1 MNRRIRKVIT
11 LVLSLVVFA
20 MIATTAASAYIPYTA
35 YNFDYFGEIVNGPA
49 GYLPERIIFGADVGI
64 DEFINP
70 SDMYVDEKDQ
80 ILIVDSGAAG
90 SRSRIIVLDKNFKL
104 IKKIEKFISP
114 QGEVLD
120 VINATG
126 VCMDKDGFIYLCD
139 PDSFRILKLDMNGNV
154 VLVYGAPPSEFVN
167 DSFVYRP
174 QKLGIG
180 INGSI
185 YVISKGCTDGIMEFD
200 TQGSFVRFFGAPE
213 VELSV
218 TDYLNIYWRNIYR
231 VIGGDSVD
239 AFFAT
244 YVPSEFSNLTVD
256 DNGFVFTMVASNES
270 STDEVYKLNFQGKNI
285 LDPMQKS
292 TSKQSSALSR
302 NYGDLITRSTA
313 GAGNVFADV
322 CLDDEGFFTLLDSNL
337 GRVFEYDKEGNLIF
351 VYGNKGNQI
360 NQVQEGLLVMPCAVI
375 KLGTKTVVLDSSTGA
390 ITVYELSDY
399 GKQLHSAVGYYNDG
413 KYDDA
418 EGPWTAVLK
427 YDANSELAHI
437 GLGKVHY
444 LRGNYEAALDE
455 FRLGNDRNNYS
466 RAYKLYRDDV
476 IRSNFTWVI
485 IVVILLLAAL
495 VVCKKWG
502 KLIIKKIKEGKG
514 GDQ

>member
-1 MNRRIRKVIT
+1 MNIKIRKVIT
-11 LVLSLVVFA
+11 LILSLVVFA
-20 MIATTAASAYIPYTA
+20 MMATTAASAYIPYTA

-49 GYLPERIIFGADVGI
+49 GYVPEQVLFGTDVGI

-70 SDMYVDEKDQ
+70 SDMFVSKNEQ
-80 ILIVDSGAAG
+80 IIIVDSGAAG
-90 SRSRIIVLDKNFKL
+90 ARSRIIVLDKNFKL
-104 IKKIEKFISP
+104 VKTIEKFVGLN
-114 QGEVLD
+114 GETLN
-120 VINATG
+120 VINAAG
-126 VCMDKDGFIYLCD
+126 VCMDKDGYIYLCD
-139 PDSFRILKLDMNGNV
+139 PDNFRILKMDMNGKV
-154 VLVYGAPPSEFVN
+154 VLIFGAPPSEFVN

-185 YVISKGCTDGIMEFD
+185 FVISKGSTDGIMEFD
-200 TQGSFVRFFGAPE
+200 TKGSFVRFFGAPE

-231 VIGGDSVD
+231 AIGGKDVD
-239 AFFAT
+239 AHFAT
-244 YVPSEFSNLTVD
+244 YVPSEFANLTVD
-256 DNGFVFTMVASNES
+256 DNGFIFTMIAANES
-270 STDEVYKLNFQGKNI
+270 STDELYKLNFQGKNI
-285 LDPMQKS
+285 LDPLQKS
-292 TSKQSSALSR
+292 TSKQSDALSR
-302 NYGDLITRSTA
+302 NYGDLITRTTL

-322 CLDDEGFFTLLDSNL
+322 CLDNEGFFTLLDSNL

-360 NQVQEGLLVMPCAVI
+360 NQVQEGLLVLPCAVI
-375 KLGTKTVVLDSSTGA
+375 KLGTKTVILDSGTGA
-390 ITVYELSDY
+390 ITVFGLSDY
-399 GKQLHSAVGYYNDG
+399 GEELHSAVGYYNQG
-413 KYDDA
+413 KYDEA
-418 EGPWTAVLK
+418 EGPWSTVLK

-444 LRGNYEAALDE
+444 LRGNYKEALAE

-476 IRSNFTWVI
+476 IRSNFTWI
-485 IVVILLLAAL
+485 IAIVVVLLVIMIAA
-495 VVCKKWG
+495 KKWG
-502 KLIIKKIKEGKG
+502 KQIIKKIKEGKG

>member
-1 MNRRIRKVIT
+1 MNRKIRKIIT
-11 LVLSLVVFA
+11 LVLSLIVFT
-20 MIATTAASAYIPYTA
+20 MITTTVASAYIPYTA

-49 GYLPERIIFGADVGI
+49 GYVPEQILFGADVGI
-64 DEFINP
+64 NEFINP
-70 SDMYVDEKDQ
+70 SDMFISENDQ
-80 ILIVDSGAAG
+80 ILIVDSGADGA
-90 SRSRIIVLDKNFKL
+90 RTRIIILDKNFKL
-104 IKKIEKFISP
+104 VKTIENFIGTN
-114 QGEVLD
+114 GEKLD

-126 VCMDKDGFIYLCD
+126 ICMDKNGYIYLCD
-139 PDSFRILKLDMNGNV
+139 PDSFRVLKMDMSGNV
-154 VLVYGAPPSEFVN
+154 LLVFGAPPSEFVN

-185 YVISKGCTDGIMEFD
+185 FVISKGCTDGIMEFD
-200 TQGSFVRFFGAPE
+200 TKGSFVRFFGAPE

-231 VIGGDSVD
+231 VIGGDGVD
-239 AFFAT
+239 QFFAT

-256 DNGFVFTMVASNES
+256 HNGFIFTMVASNES

-285 LDPMQKS
+285 LDPLQKS
-292 TSKQSSALSR
+292 TSKQSDTLSR

-313 GAGNVFADV
+313 GSGNVFSDI
-322 CLDDEGFFTLLDSNL
+322 CLDKEGFFTLLDSNL

-375 KLGTKTVVLDSSTGA
+375 KVDDKTVVLDNSTGA
-390 ITVYELSDY
+390 LTVFGLSDY
-399 GKQLHSAVGYYNDG
+399 GEKLHAAVGYYNEG
-413 KYDDA
+413 KYDEA
-418 EGPWTAVLK
+418 EGPWSTVLK

-444 LRGNYEAALDE
+444 LRGNYAEALDE

-476 IRSNFTWVI
+476 IRSNFTWIIAVVI
-485 IVVILLLAAL
+485 ILLAIL
-495 VVCKKWG
+495 IVSKKWG
-502 KLIIKKIKEGKG
+502 KKIIKKIKEGKG

>member
-1 MNRRIRKVIT
+1 MNKKIRKVIA
-11 LVLSLVVFA
+11 LVLSLVIVA

-49 GYLPERIIFGADVGI
+49 GYVPEQIIFGADVGVG
-64 DEFINP
+64 EFINP
-70 SDMYVDEKDQ
+70 ADMFVTEKEQ

-90 SRSRIIVLDKNFKL
+90 SRSRIIILDKNFKL
-104 IKKIEKFISP
+104 VKTIEKFVSP
-114 QGEVLD
+114 KGEALD

-126 VCMDKDGFIYLCD
+126 VCMDKNGFIYLCD
-139 PDSFRILKLDMNGNV
+139 PDSFRILKMDQNGNV
-154 VLVYGAPPSEFVN
+154 VLIYGAPPSEFVN

-185 YVISKGCTDGIMEFD
+185 FVISKGCTDGIMEFD
-200 TQGSFVRFFGAPE
+200 TKGSFVRFFGAPE

-231 VIGGDSVD
+231 VIGGDQVD
-239 AFFAT
+239 DYFAT

-256 DNGFVFTMVASNES
+256 ENGFVFTMVASNES

-285 LDPMQKS
+285 LDPLQKS

-322 CLDDEGFFTLLDSNL
+322 CLDKEGFFTLLDSNL
-337 GRVFEYDKEGNLIF
+337 GRVFEYDREGNLIF

-375 KLGTKTVVLDSSTGA
+375 KLGTKTVIMDSTTGA
-390 ITVYELSDY
+390 ITVFELSDY
-399 GKQLHSAVGYYNDG
+399 GEELHSAVGYYNEG
-413 KYDDA
+413 KYDQA
-418 EGPWTAVLK
+418 EGPWTTVLK

-444 LRGNYEAALDE
+444 LRGDYEAALDE

-476 IRSNFTWVI
+476 IRSNFTWVVII
-485 IVVILLLAAL
+485 IVLLLAVL
-495 VVCKKWG
+495 IVSKKWG
-502 KLIIKKIKEGKG
+502 KQIIKKIKEGKG